1 VDAQDRRAALA
12 RLAADLERGAITHDD
27 YTRFA
32 ERLGMPAGFDTT
44 DTAAAGAVSIA
55 ATSQTELA
63 SWGRRAAAK
72 LADFVFIVV
81 ALFLVLPVSTS
92 TADGA
97 AAPLGATLLIAWL
110 VYLLL
115 YPWFM
120 VALWG
125 QTPGKMALGIKVVR
139 GSDEGGVGWLRA
151 LGRYASE
158 FALGLFSIPLLLSY
172 LWPLWDS
179 RKETLHDKMAGTI
192 VTRV

>member
-1 VDAQDRRAALA
+1 VDAQARRAALA
-12 RLAADLERGAITHDD
+12 RLAADLERGAITPGE

-32 ERLGMPAGFDTT
+32 EQLGMPTGLDTS
-44 DTAAAGAVSIA
+44 DAGAVSTTA
-55 ATSQTELA
+55 ASQTELA

-72 LADFVFIVV
+72 LVDLVIVFGALIFAIAVSAAVV
-81 ALFLVLPVSTS
+81 DS
-92 TADGA
+92 A
-97 AAPLGATLLIAWL
+97 AAPLGVAVAIAWVL
-110 VYLLL
+110 YLFL
-115 YPWFM
+115 YPWFT

-139 GSDEGGVGWLRA
+139 GSDEGRVGWGRA
-151 LGRYASE
+151 LGRYLSE
-158 FALGLFSIPLLLSY
+158 FALGLFSLPLLLSY

>member
-1 VDAQDRRAALA
+1 MDAQDRRAALA
-12 RLAADLERGAITHDD
+12 RLAADLERGAITPDE

-32 ERLGMPAGFDTT
+32 ERLGMPAGFDTA
-44 DTAAAGAVSIA
+44 DAGAVSTA

-72 LADFVFIVV
+72 LADFGFIVV
-81 ALFLVLPVSTS
+81 SLFLALAVSTS

-97 AAPLGATLLIAWL
+97 AAPLGAVLLVAWL
-110 VYLLL
+110 LYFFL
-115 YPWFM
+115 YPWFT

-125 QTPGKMALGIKVVR
+125 QTPGKMALGVKVVR
-139 GSDEGGVGWLRA
+139 GSDEGRVGWLRA

-179 RKETLHDKMAGTI
+179 RKATLHDKMAGTI

>member
-1 VDAQDRRAALA
+1 MDAQTRRAELA
-12 RLAADLERGAITHDD
+12 RLAADLERGAITPDE

-32 ERLGMPAGFDTT
+32 ERLGMPAGFDMTE
-44 DTAAAGAVSIA
+44 AEAVSTA

-72 LADFVFIVV
+72 LVDLVVVFA
-81 ALFLVLPVSTS
+81 ALIFAIAVSAS
-92 TADGA
+92 VADGA
-97 AAPLGATLLIAWL
+97 AAPLGAVLLVAWL
-110 VYLLL
+110 LYIFL
-115 YPWFM
+115 YPWFT
-120 VALWG
+120 VALFG
-125 QTPGKMALGIKVVR
+125 QTPGKMAVGIKVVR
-139 GSDEGGVGWLRA
+139 GSDEGRVGWLRA
-151 LGRYASE
+151 LGRYLSE